1 MRIVALAIAAALF
14 ALTTSTAAFAGCTAD
29 DLQQKV
35 QTFSTK
41 FTALAQKDAQ
51 KAQEISA
58 KVQSEA
64 PQLKGLDDSCQKY
77 DEWIALVTSRTQDL
91 SGRSR

>member
-1 MRIVALAIAAALF
+1 MKTFALAAAAALF
-14 ALTTSTAAFAGCTAD
+14 ALSTSTAAFAGCTAD

-41 FTALAQKDAQ
+41 FTALAQKNPE
-51 KAQEISA
+51 KAQEIST

-64 PQLKGLDDSCQKY
+64 TQLKSLDDSCQKY
-77 DEWIALVTSRTQDL
+77 DEWIALVDKAS
-91 SGRSR
+91 